1 MIIYLIV
8 TVKQYTFNVFNYI
21 LLYGIYVRLFVTIAT
36 CSALEYEAEEEGD
49 GHLVF
54 VGLGN
59 GQVQVSKILW
69 KYYMLCVGK
78 TKINTYFK

>member
-1 MIIYLIV
+1 MEVIYQMIIYLIV
-8 TVKQYTFNVFNYI
+8 TVKQYTFNVFNHI
-21 LLYGIYVRLFVTIAT
+21 ILYGIYVRLFVTIAT

-69 KYYMLCVGK
+69 
-78 TKINTYFK
+78 